1 MDKKEIEKKVKEILA
16 DRLDIDLEKIKLES
30 KLAEDL
36 GMDSFG
42 AVELEFELK
51 EKFSIEISKEDMVNI
66 RSVKDIVEYIHKK
79 R

>member
-1 MDKKEIEKKVKEILA
+1 MDQKEIEKKVKEILA

-30 KLAEDL
+30 RLVEDL

-42 AVELEFELK
+42 AVELGFELK
-51 EKFSIEISKEDMVNI
+51 EKFSTEIPPEDMVNI

-79 R
+79 G